1 MTNKSTELAK
11 KEILRI
17 VQTKI
22 PNLNQSNAQTI
33 ANNIVNWIDWEN
45 EALMHKSLDQIVEI
59 YLAHVLPY
67 QS

>member
-45 EALMHKSLDQIVEI
+45 ESLMHKSLDQIVEI